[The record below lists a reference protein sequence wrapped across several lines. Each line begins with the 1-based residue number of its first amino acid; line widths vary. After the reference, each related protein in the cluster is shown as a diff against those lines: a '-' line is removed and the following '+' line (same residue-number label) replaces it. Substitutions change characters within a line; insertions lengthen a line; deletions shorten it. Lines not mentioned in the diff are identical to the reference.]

1 LKTTV
6 IVTTYNRPDALASV
20 VQGFFL
26 QEDLDFDLIIADD
39 GSDRHTRDVISQLK
53 LDGPFEISHVWHEN
67 LGFRAAAIRNKAIKA
82 SQGDYLI
89 FTDGD
94 CIPRKNFVSNHKK
107 LAQEGYFLAGN
118 RVLLSRR
125 LTQKILTHDVR
136 FVHWSSWTILKHYFV
151 RDINRLLP
159 LVSSTWLTPFRKS
172 SPSRWEGVKTCNFSA
187 WRSDLFNVNGFE
199 EQYEGWGLEDSDL
212 VVRLLKNGVKHK
224 NARQATPTLHLWHP
238 ENDRSS
244 LERNKERLR
253 AIMSSDRIAANVGL
267 EQIGL

>member
-1 LKTTV
+1 MKTTV

-39 GSDRHTRDVISQLK
+39 GSDRHTRDVISKLK

-125 LTQKILTHDVR
+125 LTQKILTHDVG
-136 FVHWSSWTILKHYFV
+136 VGHWSSWTILKHYFV

-159 LVSSTWLTPFRKS
+159 LISFAWLTPLRKS

-199 EQYEGWGLEDSDL
+199 EEYEGWGLEDSDL